1 MRTIDLSEVA
11 ALVPLLQSE
20 SQEPLFITQ
29 NGQTVAAIVPAN
41 AEEAESLLLSINPT
55 FQAILDRSQR
65 RLESEGGIPSADVRK
80 RLGLPSRSVEESEI
94 DS

>member
-20 SQEPLFITQ
+20 NQEPLFVTQ

-55 FQAILDRSQR
+55 FQAILDRSQK
-65 RLESEGGIPSADVRK
+65 RLELEGAVPSAEVRK
-80 RLGLPSRSVEESEI
+80 HLGLPFKSVDEK
-94 DS
+94 

>member
-20 SQEPLFITQ
+20 NQEPLVVTK
-29 NGQTVAAIVPAN
+29 NGQTVAAIVPTN
-41 AEEAESLLLSINPT
+41 EDDVESLLLSINPM

-65 RLESEGGIPSADVRK
+65 RLESDGAISSADVRK
-80 RLGLPSRSVEESEI
+80 RLGIEPDAAKEN
-94 DS
+94 